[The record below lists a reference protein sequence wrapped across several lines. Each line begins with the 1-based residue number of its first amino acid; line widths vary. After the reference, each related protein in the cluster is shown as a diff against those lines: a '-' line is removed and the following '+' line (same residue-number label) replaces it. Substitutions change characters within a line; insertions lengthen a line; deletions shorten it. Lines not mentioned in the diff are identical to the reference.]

1 MPVNDV
7 KRAGPNPHLVLTW
20 VCMFSKTL
28 LFATLLSLFQ
38 KQLHHKS
45 SDNPQSHPGSTS
57 WSSCLSP
64 IASWVHHRSQHL
76 PALLW
81 VLPAVLFSV
90 QQQKCLHVPG
100 TKQSY
105 KSHPQCQ
112 GWLSESPLTAHTCVC
127 PATNTCLLTLMTRNL
142 VSPGDGGEYTNKML
156 QVL

>member
-38 KQLHHKS
+38 KQLHHES

-81 VLPAVLFSV
+81 VIPAALFSV
-90 QQQKCLHVPG
+90 CSAAKVPLCAWDQRELQITPPVPRLALRITTDCTHLCLPSNKHLSVDPYDQEFGVPRWWRWV
-100 TKQSY
+100 Y
-105 KSHPQCQ
+105 K
-112 GWLSESPLTAHTCVC
+112 
-127 PATNTCLLTLMTRNL
+127 
-142 VSPGDGGEYTNKML
+142 
-156 QVL
+156 